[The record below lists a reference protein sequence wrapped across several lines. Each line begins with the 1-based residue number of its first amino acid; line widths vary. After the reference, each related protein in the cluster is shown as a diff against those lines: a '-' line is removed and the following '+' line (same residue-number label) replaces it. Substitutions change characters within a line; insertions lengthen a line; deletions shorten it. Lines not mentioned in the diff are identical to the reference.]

1 MAVWFWAPDRKLSEV
16 QKPPKTRKED
26 SMKRHANIIGT
37 GRYVPENEVTNETF
51 ASWMAKISPKLEEVV
66 QKFEASTNIKTRFY
80 APEDW
85 ATSDLAVEAAK
96 DALDDAGV
104 TPEDI
109 DLIILGT
116 DSPDYIT
123 PASSVVVQDKLGAVN
138 AGTFDVGCAC
148 ASFPTGLSLAGGLI
162 PTHPNLKN
170 ILVIGAYMMHR
181 LADYKHD
188 VVSFF
193 YGDGAGAAV
202 VAPGES
208 PGFIS
213 SAFFA
218 DGSYHKHWG
227 IYAGGTAEPASV
239 DNVQSGKTKVKLIT
253 PFPPDV
259 NNEGWPQRIREVAEN
274 GDFAIEDIDFV
285 IFTQVRLNS
294 IKLVME
300 EIGLPLEKAHW
311 IMDKWG
317 YTGSACLPM
326 AFDDA
331 RKQGKIKSNDLVVF
345 VGSGVGY
352 NQAAVAYRM
361 P

>member
-1 MAVWFWAPDRKLSEV
+1 ME
-16 QKPPKTRKED
+16 Q
-26 SMKRHANIIGT
+26 HANIIGT
-37 GRYVPENEVTNETF
+37 GRYVPENEISNEKF
-51 ASWMAKISPKLEEVV
+51 SEWMGAVSPKLAEVV
-66 QKFEASTNIKTRFY
+66 GKFEASSNIKTRFY
-80 APEDW
+80 ADEDMT
-85 ATSDLAVEAAK
+85 TSDLAVEAAK
-96 DALDDAGV
+96 DAMKDAGITV
-104 TPEDI
+104 DDV

-123 PASSVVVQDKLGAVN
+123 PATSVVVQEKLGAKN

-148 ASFPTGLSLAGGLI
+148 ASFPTGLALAAGLI
-162 PTHPNLKN
+162 KTNPHLKY

-181 LADYKHD
+181 FADYKHD
-188 VVSFF
+188 VISFF

-202 VAPGES
+202 VAPGDK

-213 SAFFA
+213 STFFA
-218 DGSYHKHWG
+218 DGSYYKHWG
-227 IYAGGTAEPASV
+227 IYAGGATEPATV
-239 DNVQSGKTKVKLIT
+239 ENVKSGKTQVKLVT
-253 PFPPDV
+253 AFPPEV
-259 NNEGWPQRIREVAEN
+259 NNEGWPKRIREVARN
-274 GDFAIEDIDFV
+274 GNFDIQDIDFV

-331 RKQGKIKSNDLVVF
+331 RKLGKIKSGDLVVF
-345 VGSGVGY
+345 IGSGVGY
-352 NQAAVAYRM
+352 NQAGVAFRM

>member
-1 MAVWFWAPDRKLSEV
+1 MNRY
-16 QKPPKTRKED
+16 
-26 SMKRHANIIGT
+26 ANIIGT
-37 GRYVPENEVTNETF
+37 GRYVPKNEITNETF
-51 ASWMAKISPKLEEVV
+51 AEWMSEISPNLAEVV
-66 QKFEASTNIKTRFY
+66 GKFEDSTNIKTRFY
-80 APEDW
+80 ADEDM

-96 DALDDAGV
+96 NALNDAGIS
-104 TPEDI
+104 PDQI

-123 PASSVVVQDKLGAVN
+123 PATSVVVQEKLGAKN

-148 ASFPTGLSLAGGLI
+148 ASFPTGLSLAAGLI
-162 PTHPNLKN
+162 STNPNLKYV
-170 ILVIGAYMMHR
+170 LVIGAYLMHR
-181 LADYKHD
+181 LADFKLD

-202 VAPGES
+202 LAPGDQ

-213 SAFFA
+213 STFFA
-218 DGSYHKHWG
+218 DGSYYPNWG
-227 IYAGGTAEPASV
+227 IYAGGTAEPATV
-239 DNVQSGKTKVKLIT
+239 ENVKSGKTKVKLVT
-253 PFPPDV
+253 PFPPEV
-259 NNEGWPQRIREVAEN
+259 NNEGWPKRVREVAAN
-274 GDFAIEDIDFV
+274 GNFAVEDIDFI

-300 EIGLPLEKAHW
+300 DLGLPLEKAHW

-331 RKQGKIKSNDLVVF
+331 RKLGKIKSGDLVVF
-345 VGSGVGY
+345 IGSGVGY
-352 NQAAVAYRM
+352 NQAGAAFRM

>member
-1 MAVWFWAPDRKLSEV
+1 MNRY
-16 QKPPKTRKED
+16 
-26 SMKRHANIIGT
+26 ANIIGT
-37 GRYVPENEVTNETF
+37 GRYVPKNEITNETF
-51 ASWMAKISPKLEEVV
+51 SEWMADISPKLAEVV
-66 QKFEASTNIKTRFY
+66 GKFEASTNIKTRYY
-80 APEDW
+80 ADEDM

-96 DALDDAGV
+96 SALEDAGIS
-104 TPEDI
+104 PDQI

-123 PASSVVVQDKLGAVN
+123 PATSVVVQEKLGAKN

-148 ASFPTGLSLAGGLI
+148 ASFPTGLSLAAGLI
-162 PTHPNLKN
+162 STNPNLKYV
-170 ILVIGAYMMHR
+170 LVIGAYLMHR
-181 LADYKHD
+181 LADFKTD

-202 VAPGES
+202 LAPGDQ

-213 SAFFA
+213 STFFA
-218 DGSYHKHWG
+218 DGSYYPNWG

-239 DNVQSGKTKVKLIT
+239 ENVKSGKTKVKLVT
-253 PFPPDV
+253 PFPPEV
-259 NNEGWPQRIREVAEN
+259 NNEGWPKRVREVADN
-274 GDFAIEDIDFV
+274 GNFAVEDIDFI

-300 EIGLPLEKAHW
+300 ELGLPLEKAHW

-331 RKQGKIKSNDLVVF
+331 RKLGKIKSGDLVVF

-352 NQAAVAYRM
+352 NQAGVAFRM

>member
-1 MAVWFWAPDRKLSEV
+1 MARYG
-16 QKPPKTRKED
+16 T
-26 SMKRHANIIGT
+26 IIGT
-37 GRYVPENEVTNETF
+37 GRYLPENEITNETF
-51 ASWMAKISPKLEEVV
+51 ARWMAEVNPSLADV
-66 QKFEASTNIKTRFY
+66 VGKFEASSNIKTRFY

-96 DALDDAGV
+96 DAIADAGIDV
-104 TPEDI
+104 KDI

-123 PASSVVVQDKLGAVN
+123 PASSVVVQHKLGAVN

-148 ASFPTGLSLAGGLI
+148 ASFPTGLALASGMI
-162 PTHPNLKN
+162 TTNPHMKY

-188 VVSFF
+188 VLSFF
-193 YGDGAGAAV
+193 YGDGAGAAIV
-202 VAPGES
+202 TGS
-208 PGFIS
+208 DQPGFIS
-213 SAFFA
+213 SSLFA
-218 DGSYHKHWG
+218 DGSYYAHWG
-227 IYAGGTAEPASV
+227 IYAGGTAEPATCE
-239 DNVQSGKTKVKLIT
+239 NVKSGKTKVKLIT
-253 PFPPDV
+253 PFPPEV
-259 NNEGWPQRIREVAEN
+259 NNEGWPKRIREVAEN
-274 GDFAIEDIDFV
+274 GNFDIQDIDFV

-300 EIGLPLEKAHW
+300 EVGLPLEKAHW

-331 RKQGKIKSNDLVVF
+331 RKLGKIKSGDLVVF

-352 NQAAVAYRM
+352 NQAAVAFRM

>member
-1 MAVWFWAPDRKLSEV
+1 ME
-16 QKPPKTRKED
+16 Q
-26 SMKRHANIIGT
+26 HATIIGT
-37 GRYVPENEVTNETF
+37 GRYVPTNEITNEKF
-51 ASWMAKISPKLEEVV
+51 ADWMREVSPNLAEVV
-66 QKFEASTNIKTRFY
+66 GKFEATSNIKTRLY
-80 APEDW
+80 ADEDMT
-85 ATSDLAVEAAK
+85 TSDMAVEAAK
-96 DALDDAGV
+96 DAMKDAGV

-123 PASSVVVQDKLGAVN
+123 PATSVVVQAKLGAKN

-148 ASFPTGLSLAGGLI
+148 ASFPTGLALAGGLI
-162 PTHPNLKN
+162 PTNPHLRN

-181 LADYKHD
+181 FADYKHD
-188 VVSFF
+188 VISFF

-202 VAPGES
+202 VAPDNI

-213 SAFFA
+213 SSFFA
-218 DGSYHKHWG
+218 DGSYYPNWG
-227 IYAGGTAEPASV
+227 IYAGGAAEPATV
-239 DNVQSGKTKVKLIT
+239 ENVKSGKTRVKLVT
-253 PFPPDV
+253 PFPPEV
-259 NNEGWPQRIREVAEN
+259 NNVGWPKRIREVAKN
-274 GDFAIEDIDFV
+274 GKFDIQDIDFV

-300 EIGLPLEKAHW
+300 DVGLPIEKAHW
-311 IMDKWG
+311 VMHKWG

-331 RKQGKIKSNDLVVF
+331 RKLGKIKSGDLVVF